1 MSPSLYTSTFANSI
15 SSSVIPPGERPFP
28 GQMVCVRLTPDASVS
43 HWKEQ
48 FYGQLPKLVY
58 NLWLVPAIAMSDWRE
73 GALIS
78 GLWLYMSGEELAVL
92 SGILIW
98 DSSHC
103 HINPSNSGHTAKSIY
118 SVVYSGESYRHT
130 AKCLSYCYPSLSCTG
145 SQWSVFIRNSL
156 LYTHILLFGPEQL
169 FL

>member
-15 SSSVIPPGERPFP
+15 SPSAVPPGERPFS

-58 NLWLVPAIAMSDWRE
+58 NLWLVPAITVSDWRE

-92 SGILIW
+92 SCILIW
-98 DSSHC
+98 NSSRC
-103 HINPSNSGHTAKSIY
+103 YINPSNSGHAAKSICPGMH
-118 SVVYSGESYRHT
+118 SGLCCRQTGKSPSF
-130 AKCLSYCYPSLSCTG
+130 CCPSLGCAG
-145 SQWSVFIRNSL
+145 SQRAVLIRSSL
-156 LYTHILLFGPEQL
+156 LNIYSLLSIPDQL

>member
-103 HINPSNSGHTAKSIY
+103 HINPSNSGHTAKSQRFCT
-118 SVVYSGESYRHT
+118 VQWGELQTHCKVPVLLLPQPQLYRQPMVCFHQ
-130 AKCLSYCYPSLSCTG
+130 K
-145 SQWSVFIRNSL
+145 
-156 LYTHILLFGPEQL
+156 
-169 FL
+169 